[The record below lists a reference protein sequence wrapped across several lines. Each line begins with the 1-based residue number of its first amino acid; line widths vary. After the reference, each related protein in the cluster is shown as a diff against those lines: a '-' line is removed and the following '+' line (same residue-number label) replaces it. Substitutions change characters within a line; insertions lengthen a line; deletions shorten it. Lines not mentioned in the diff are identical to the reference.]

1 MSMYPAYTLTGV
13 LELKYKAFV
22 TLLAEGYRIKHQHYL
37 MLVNIGALP
46 NVKHAEDRNQFI
58 RRLEFVAKD
67 PADDIL
73 ESSDDYSGIADVKRV
88 LGL

>member
-1 MSMYPAYTLTGV
+1 MYPAYTLSAV
-13 LELKYKAFV
+13 LDLKYKAFV
-22 TLLAEGYRIKHQHYL
+22 ALLSEGYRIKHQHYL

-46 NVKHAEDRNQFI
+46 NVKHAEDRDRFI
-58 RRLEFVAKD
+58 RQLEYASKD
-67 PADDIL
+67 PEDDIL